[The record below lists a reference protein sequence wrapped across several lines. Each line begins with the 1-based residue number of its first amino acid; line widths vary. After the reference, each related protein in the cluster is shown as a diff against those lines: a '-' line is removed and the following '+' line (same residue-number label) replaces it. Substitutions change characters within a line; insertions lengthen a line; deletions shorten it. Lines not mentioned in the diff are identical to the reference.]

1 MVPGAGRFYAQHAQ
15 IIMFGGGTVAAM
27 HKMRIHDDGAIS
39 IGDGACRML
48 YLLAGAEIAIPGF
61 GHLHLT
67 EAQEHLYLDKER
79 KRFRALALK
88 MLEAG
93 EIPAVPECLEHA
105 NTRAQFTLIPETFG
119 DLLSEAAQLVTWM
132 CNLSLPLKELG
143 RHAGKYAEGE
153 KTERKG
159 GFSMAKKGPTIRK
172 HLVLQKVSVAI
183 EALGM

>member
-1 MVPGAGRFYAQHAQ
+1 MPDAAFA
-15 IIMFGGGTVAAM
+15 GGGRNS
-27 HKMRIHDDGAIS
+27 HSWIWI
-39 IGDGACRML
+39 
-48 YLLAGAEIAIPGF
+48 
-61 GHLHLT
+61 LHLT

-153 KTERKG
+153 KTEGKG
-159 GFSMAKKGPTIRK
+159 GFSIGHWWGRAR
-172 HLVLQKVSVAI
+172 SS
-183 EALGM
+183 